1 MALSDLLN
9 AFRGGP
15 TPAPMQTTQAMQ
27 ATQPSQPQ
35 NVLVPGNGEA
45 RSDGSGPSAFP
56 AVKTGSEDPLEK
68 FSTIWDKDP
77 KALAKPNPVPNIK
90 PTSEQLNAAVAG
102 LDFTKTVAPEL
113 MEKALKGDTASLMQV
128 INTTAQQTLAA
139 ASGTTANIVTEALTA
154 MNKKYEDE
162 IIPGILRAHNSR
174 TEISK
179 ANPIFDDPA
188 SKPMLAYFEA
198 QLQSKFPTAT
208 AAEHAEMAKEYLVG
222 FTQKFA
228 KGEGKELTDIP
239 KAPVNAKGETDWDA
253 WFKG

>member
-1 MALSDLLN
+1 MALSDLLG
-9 AFRGGP
+9 AFRGQ
-15 TPAPMQTTQAMQ
+15 PAQIQQTQPMQP
-27 ATQPSQPQ
+27 TQPSQPQ
-35 NVLVPGNGEA
+35 NATVPGNGEA
-45 RSDGSGPSAFP
+45 RSDGTGPGAFP
-56 AVKTGSEDPLEK
+56 AAKTGSEDPLEK
-68 FSTIWDKDP
+68 FSSIWDKDP
-77 KALAKPNPVPNIK
+77 KAPAKPNPVPNIK

-198 QLQSKFPTAT
+198 QLQTKFPTAT
-208 AAEHAEMAKEYLVG
+208 PSEHAEMAKEYLLG

-228 KGEGKELTDIP
+228 KGEGMEMTKIP
-239 KAPVNAKGETDWDA
+239 DKPKTAAGDTDWDA